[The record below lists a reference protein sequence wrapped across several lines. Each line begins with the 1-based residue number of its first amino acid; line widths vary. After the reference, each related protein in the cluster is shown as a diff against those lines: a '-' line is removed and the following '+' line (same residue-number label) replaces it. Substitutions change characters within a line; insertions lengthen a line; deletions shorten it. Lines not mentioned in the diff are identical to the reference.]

1 MRRITAQGNWYETDE
16 AYYYNNDNGAHVIYK
31 DNMKEVIKA
40 DNVPNTADIMW
51 MTNGGIW
58 PILGARIDKGK
69 F

>member
-1 MRRITAQGNWYETDE
+1 
-16 AYYYNNDNGAHVIYK
+16 
-31 DNMKEVIKA
+31 MKEVIKA

-58 PILGARIDKGK
+58 PILGARIDKGR